1 MYVSVQKSVL
11 IGIGCG
17 KEWQIGLVNHQSKL
31 IVALQYNS
39 SF

>member
-1 MYVSVQKSVL
+1 MLFVQKSVSM
-11 IGIGCG
+11 GIGYE